1 MSESAKKS
9 GGWRENK
16 WIRAAI
22 PALLLHCSIGT
33 VYCWSLFSQEIA
45 DYIGFSKGATEWA
58 FSFAIFFLGM
68 SAAFLGNIV
77 EKDIHKSSLI
87 ATICFAAGMALTGFF
102 IFYGGQHKGSVLALV
117 GIYVSYGFI
126 MGIGLG
132 TGYLS
137 PVKTLML
144 WFQDR
149 KGLATGLVV
158 AGFGAAKAIAS
169 PIMTSMLSGLGEG
182 GIYKMF
188 LILAAVYFVMM
199 FVGHLLLAKPAG
211 WHEPQ
216 GKGEKPS
223 IMATI
228 KTKPI
233 TNYIGIWLMFYI
245 NITCGLALI
254 SQEKMIFKCLG
265 FAGIAGIL
273 STISA
278 VFNAGGRLGF
288 SSWADTMKDRNT
300 IYKLI
305 FILSIAFTA
314 IVMLTNG
321 IKTGAGNIVLA
332 ILVLALVY
340 IVNAGYGGGFSN
352 VPTLLSDHY
361 GMGSISAIHGI
372 TLSAWAF
379 AGLTGNQV
387 ASIIVKNT
395 GVEQYIYNKVL
406 YTKAEAVAAGL
417 DVDAL
422 LASHEMNAVN
432 PTGYQNV
439 LIFTIVLYIIA
450 LLACLLL
457 VKPTDKALEAKKAK

>member
-1 MSESAKKS
+1 MKNIQ
-9 GGWRENK
+9 NK

-33 VYCWSLFSQEIA
+33 VYCWSIFSQEIA

-87 ATICFAAGMALTGFF
+87 ATICFAAGMAGTGFF
-102 IFYGGQHKGSVLALV
+102 IWFGGKNPGNILALI
-117 GIYVSYGFI
+117 GIYICYGFI

-144 WFQDR
+144 WFSDR
-149 KGLATGLVV
+149 KGLATGLAV

-169 PIMTSMLSGLGEG
+169 PIMQALLANLGEG

-188 LILAAVYFVMM
+188 LILAVVYFVMM

-211 WHEPQ
+211 WHEPS
-216 GKGEKPS
+216 GDEKKPS
-223 IMATI
+223 IMEVL
-228 KTKPI
+228 KTRPI
-233 TNYIGIWLMFYI
+233 INYIGIWLMFYI

-254 SQEKMIFKCLG
+254 SQEKMIIKCIGL
-265 FAGIAGIL
+265 AGSVGII
-273 STISA
+273 STVSA
-278 VFNAGGRLGF
+278 IFNAGGRLGF
-288 SSWADTMKDRNT
+288 SAWADTMKDRNT

-305 FILSIAFTA
+305 FILSIVFTGLV
-314 IVMLTNG
+314 IVTNG
-321 IKTGAGNIVLA
+321 IKNGEGNVLFT
-332 ILVLALVY
+332 ILVLAL
-340 IVNAGYGGGFSN
+340 IFLVNEGYGGGFSN

-379 AGLTGNQV
+379 AGLTGNQLASWIV
-387 ASIIVKNT
+387 AHVGTPDAATNPVGYQT
-395 GVEQYIYNKVL
+395 VL
-406 YTKAEAVAAGL
+406 YVTC
-417 DVDAL
+417 
-422 LASHEMNAVN
+422 
-432 PTGYQNV
+432 
-439 LIFTIVLYIIA
+439 VLYIVA
-450 LLACLLL
+450 LLISLFF
-457 VKPTDKALEAKKAK
+457 VKKPNQQKAN

>member
-1 MSESAKKS
+1 M
-9 GGWRENK
+9 
-16 WIRAAI
+16 
-22 PALLLHCSIGT
+22 LHCSIGT
-33 VYCWSLFSQEIA
+33 VYCWSIFSQEIA

-68 SAAFLGNIV
+68 SAAFLGNVV

-87 ATICFAAGMALTGFF
+87 AAISFALGMAGTGFF
-102 IFYGGQHKGSVLALV
+102 IYYGGQHKGSPIALI
-117 GIYVSYGFI
+117 GIYVCYGFI

-144 WFQDR
+144 WFEDK
-149 KGLATGLVV
+149 KGLATGLAV

-169 PIMTSMLSGLGEG
+169 PIMEALLKNLGDD

-188 LILAAVYFVMM
+188 FILACVYFVMM
-199 FVGHLLLAKPAG
+199 FVGHLLLKKPAG

-216 GKGEKPS
+216 KKEKGQS
-223 IMATI
+223 IMSVI
-228 KTKPI
+228 KSRPI

-254 SQEKMIFKCLG
+254 SQEKMIVKCIGL
-265 FAGIAGIL
+265 AGMVGVI
-273 STISA
+273 STVSA

-288 SSWADTMKDRNT
+288 SAWADKMKDRNT

-305 FILSIAFTA
+305 FILSIAFTGLV
-314 IVMLTNG
+314 ILTSG
-321 IKTGAGNIVLA
+321 IKNGQGNILLT
-332 ILVLALVY
+332 ILVLGLLFV
-340 IVNAGYGGGFSN
+340 VNAGYGGGFSN

-379 AGLTGNQV
+379 AGLTGNQI
-387 ASIIVKNT
+387 ANLIVNKT
-395 GVEQYIYNKVL
+395 G
-406 YTKAEAVAAGL
+406 TP
-417 DVDAL
+417 DPD
-422 LASHEMNAVN
+422 SHIN
-432 PTGYQNV
+432 PVGYQNV
-439 LIFTIVLYIIA
+439 LYLTIALYIIA
-450 LLACLLL
+450 LLISIFL
-457 VKPTDKALEAKKAK
+457 VRPSKTDKKAN

>member
-1 MSESAKKS
+1 MENTTKK
-9 GGWRENK
+9 GGWRANK

-33 VYCWSLFSQEIA
+33 VYCWSIFSQDIA

-87 ATICFAAGMALTGFF
+87 ATICFAVGMAGTGAF
-102 IFYGGQHKGSVLALV
+102 IWYGGKNPGSVVALI
-117 GIYVSYGFI
+117 GIYFCYGLI

-144 WFQDR
+144 WFKDK
-149 KGLATGLVV
+149 KGLATGLAV

-169 PIMTSMLSGLGEG
+169 PIMESMLKGLGEG

-199 FVGHLLLAKPAG
+199 FVGHLLLKKPDD

-216 GKGEKPS
+216 SAEEKKS
-223 IMATI
+223 ILSVI
-228 KTKPI
+228 KMRPVS
-233 TNYIGIWLMFYI
+233 NYIGIWLMFYI
-245 NITCGLALI
+245 NITCGLMII
-254 SQEKMIFKCLG
+254 SQEKAIVKCIGL
-265 FAGIAGIL
+265 AGVVAVV

-278 VFNAGGRLGF
+278 IFNAGGRLGF
-288 SSWADTMKDRNT
+288 SAMGDKMKDRNT
-300 IYKLI
+300 VYKII
-305 FILSIAFTA
+305 FAMSILLTAVVVFTG
-314 IVMLTNG
+314 G
-321 IKTGAGNIVLA
+321 ISNGAGNMVLTA
-332 ILVLALVY
+332 LVLILIMA
-340 IVNAGYGGGFSN
+340 VNAGYGGGFSN

-361 GMGSISAIHGI
+361 GMSNISAIHGI

-379 AGLTGNQV
+379 AGLTGNQL
-387 ASIIVKNT
+387 ASWIVKNFGET
-395 GVEQYIYNKVL
+395 VMVGEY
-406 YTKAEAVAAGL
+406 E
-417 DVDAL
+417 
-422 LASHEMNAVN
+422 VN
-432 PTGYQNV
+432 PTGYQ
-439 LIFTIVLYIIA
+439 TVLYVALALYVVAMLLSII
-450 LLACLLL
+450 L
-457 VKPTDKALEAKKAK
+457 VKPVKNEK

>member
-1 MSESAKKS
+1 MEKNVQKK
-9 GGWRENK
+9 GGWRTNK

-33 VYCWSLFSQEIA
+33 VYCWSMFSQEIA
-45 DYIGFSKGATEWA
+45 NYIGWGKSATEWA

-68 SAAFLGNIV
+68 SAAFLGNVV

-87 ATICFAAGMALTGFF
+87 ATICFAGGMAGTGFF
-102 IFYGGQHKGSVLALV
+102 IYYGGLNQGSLISLL
-117 GIYVSYGFI
+117 GIYLCYGFI
-126 MGIGLG
+126 MGVGLG

-144 WFQDR
+144 WFKDK
-149 KGLATGLVV
+149 KGLATGLAV

-169 PIMTSMLSGLGEG
+169 PIMQTLLDKLGES

-188 LILAAVYFVMM
+188 FILAVVYFVMM
-199 FVGHLLLAKPAG
+199 FVGHLLLKKPDD

-216 GKGEKPS
+216 GEEKAPKIIDVLKS
-223 IMATI
+223 
-228 KTKPI
+228 KKI

-265 FAGIAGIL
+265 VAPAIF

-288 SSWADTMKDRNT
+288 SAWGDKLKDRNT
-300 IYKLI
+300 IYKII
-305 FILSIAFTA
+305 FILSIAFTGIA
-314 IVMLTNG
+314 ILTNG
-321 IKTGAGNIVLA
+321 IANGAGNTLLT
-332 ILVLALVY
+332 ILVLAL
-340 IVNAGYGGGFSN
+340 IMLVNAGYGGGFSN

-361 GMGSISAIHGI
+361 GMSNISAIHGI

-379 AGLTGNQV
+379 AGLSGNQL
-387 ASIIVKNT
+387 ASWIVSTFGKEVVINGNT
-395 GVEQYIYNKVL
+395 VNPVGYQTVL
-406 YTKAEAVAAGL
+406 YVTIALYV
-417 DVDAL
+417 VAL
-422 LASHEMNAVN
+422 LLS
-432 PTGYQNV
+432 
-439 LIFTIVLYIIA
+439 IFFVEST
-450 LLACLLL
+450 
-457 VKPTDKALEAKKAK
+457 KKEA

>member
-1 MSESAKKS
+1 MKNIQ
-9 GGWRENK
+9 NK

-33 VYCWSLFSQEIA
+33 VYCWSIFSQEIA

-87 ATICFAAGMALTGFF
+87 ATICFAAGMAGTGFF
-102 IFYGGQHKGSVLALV
+102 IWFGGKNPGNILALI
-117 GIYVSYGFI
+117 GIYICYGFI

-144 WFQDR
+144 WFSDR
-149 KGLATGLVV
+149 KGLATGLAV

-169 PIMTSMLSGLGEG
+169 PIMQALLANLGEG

-188 LILAAVYFVMM
+188 LILAVVYFVMM

-211 WHEPQ
+211 WHEPS
-216 GKGEKPS
+216 GDEKKPS
-223 IMATI
+223 IMEVL
-228 KTKPI
+228 KTRPI
-233 TNYIGIWLMFYI
+233 INYIGIWLMFYI

-254 SQEKMIFKCLG
+254 SQEKMIIKCIGL
-265 FAGIAGIL
+265 AGSVGII
-273 STISA
+273 STVSA
-278 VFNAGGRLGF
+278 IFNAGGRLGF
-288 SSWADTMKDRNT
+288 SAWADTMKDRNT

-305 FILSIAFTA
+305 FILSIVFTG
-314 IVMLTNG
+314 IVVLTSGVAKGN
-321 IKTGAGNIVLA
+321 GNILLTV
-332 ILVLALVY
+332 LVLAL
-340 IVNAGYGGGFSN
+340 IFLVNAGYGGGFSN

-361 GMGSISAIHGI
+361 GMGNISAIRGL

-379 AGLTGNQV
+379 AGLSGNQM
-387 ASIIVKNT
+387 ATWIVNHFGTPGAETNPVGYQTVMLVT
-395 GVEQYIYNKVL
+395 GAL
-406 YTKAEAVAAGL
+406 YV
-417 DVDAL
+417 VAL
-422 LASHEMNAVN
+422 LISM
-432 PTGYQNV
+432 
-439 LIFTIVLYIIA
+439 F
-450 LLACLLL
+450 L
-457 VKPTDKALEAKKAK
+457 VRGGKKADA